1 MLTKILVKIIVVLI
15 LINVAMILTVFA
27 VSPPDTNI
35 TTAATEYAQENCQTE
50 HSLATETPSVVLLE
64 FEQEHESE
72 NTIPFTCEGT
82 IPNDENETFQCID
95 DNLVTYSELPQ
106 LPESKI
112 FVEEPAEELTDDSEE
127 VEITDPSTCYD
138 LTYEEKDM
146 LLRIAMAEVG
156 GEDCVECLALV
167 MKTVLNRMESPLF
180 PSTIYRVIHA
190 ENQFSP
196 VASGSFSTA
205 VPNEKCYEAL
215 ELVINGWDESQGA
228 LYFEACVGSSWHSR
242 NLELLFQHCSTR
254 FYR

>member
-1 MLTKILVKIIVVLI
+1 MLTKILVRIIVVLI

-27 VSPPDTNI
+27 VSPPDENI
-35 TTAATEYAQENCQTE
+35 TTAATEYAEAYCETE
-50 HSLATETPSVVLLE
+50 YSLATETFPVASLE
-64 FEQEHESE
+64 VEQEHEAA
-72 NTIPFTCEGT
+72 NTIPFAVEGT
-82 IPNDENETFQCID
+82 IPSVEIGVFQCID
-95 DNLVTYSELPQ
+95 DNLVPDSELQQ
-106 LPESKI
+106 LPEI
-112 FVEEPAEELTDDSEE
+112 QLFVERPVEDVTDDSEE
-127 VEITDPSTCYD
+127 VESTESSTCYD

-196 VASGSFSTA
+196 VASGYFSTA

>member
-1 MLTKILVKIIVVLI
+1 MLTKILVRIIAALI

-27 VSPPDTNI
+27 VTQPDERI
-35 TTAATEYAQENCQTE
+35 ATAVTEYRETYCETE
-50 HSLATETPSVVLLE
+50 YSLATETLSTVSS
-64 FEQEHESE
+64 EHEQKHESA
-72 NTIPFTCEGT
+72 NTIPFTVAST
-82 IPNDENETFQCID
+82 IPNVEIDTFQCID
-95 DNLVTYSELPQ
+95 GNLVADMEPLQ
-106 LPESKI
+106 LPEGKNC
-112 FVEEPAEELTDDSEE
+112 VERTVDDVTDDSEE
-127 VEITDPSTCYD
+127 VESTESSTCYD